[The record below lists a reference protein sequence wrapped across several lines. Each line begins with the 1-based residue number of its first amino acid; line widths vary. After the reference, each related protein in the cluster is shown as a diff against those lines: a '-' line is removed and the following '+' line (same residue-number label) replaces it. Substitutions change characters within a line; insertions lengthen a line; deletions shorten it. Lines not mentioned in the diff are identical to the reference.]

1 MRKEASKESPSRLIS
16 RYSLRILATSMG
28 LLLREG
34 IPIFKGHSFSWLRG
48 LGFAVG
54 DSARGR

>member
-1 MRKEASKESPSRLIS
+1 MRKEASKEGPSRLIS

-34 IPIFKGHSFSWLRG
+34 IPYFQRTVIFLVKR
-48 LGFAVG
+48 LGICGRRFG
-54 DSARGR
+54 AR